1 MTDIRER
8 LVAPC
13 ANRIIDATR
22 GTDEVSV
29 DLGAL
34 VRRIILF
41 DKYILQSVRL
51 MEVPHLLPVFGFN
64 GTITLLQSGLV
75 DLECDSTIVGQA
87 GQNAPVRG
95 HKQALPLKSY
105 WFFTV
110 EPANRTD
117 YLDSCLRVVTG
128 LRELSNRQRRRL
140 RNTVVDAIVNRPQDA
155 GRAAFEQFLADL
167 SGNIP
172 SIATATATALQD
184 HLGRSVKPGDFSLR
198 LHQIGEASYQ
208 IESDVGQ
215 RFHLDEWTEHK
226 LIEKGLLAVAHVN
239 ERIEHM
245 RRYEALSGSRQND
258 LPVFTGKFD
267 FLRSQ
272 LSPEPH
278 ESTFSHVLTI
288 AGLPEIETGQ
298 PEQYVDVNRLIEITQ
313 TSECRAFRQ
322 WLRNVQTATDEEIRD
337 QLHPLRDRL
346 SAALRSTSARAVR
359 FLITTAA
366 SYAPDI
372 GMAAGTGLS
381 ALDSF
386 VVDNVI
392 SRPGPASFLSQLYP
406 SIFE

>member
-1 MTDIRER
+1 LTDIRER

-22 GTDEVSV
+22 SSDEVSV

-51 MEVPHLLPVFGFN
+51 MEIPHLLPVFGFN
-64 GTITLLQSGLV
+64 GTITLLQSGLI
-75 DLECDSTIVGQA
+75 DLECDSTIIGQA

-95 HKQALPLKSY
+95 QKRAFSLKSY
-105 WFFTV
+105 WFFGV

-117 YLDSCLRVVTG
+117 YLDSCLRAITG
-128 LRELSNRQRRRL
+128 LHELSNRQRRRL
-140 RNTVVDAIVNRPQDA
+140 RNAVVDAIVDRPQHA

-167 SGNIP
+167 SRNIP
-172 SIATATATALQD
+172 TVATATTSALQD
-184 HLGRSVKPGDFSLR
+184 HLGRSVNPGDFSLR
-198 LHQIGEASYQ
+198 LHQIEEARYQ
-208 IESDVGQ
+208 VESDVGQ

-226 LIEKGLLAVAHVN
+226 IIEKGLLAVAHVN

-245 RRYEALSGSRQND
+245 QRYEALSRSRQGD
-258 LPVFTGKFD
+258 LPVFAGKFE
-267 FLRSQ
+267 FLHSQ

-278 ESTFSHVLTI
+278 ESTFSRVLTI
-288 AGLPEIETGQ
+288 AGLPEIETGR

-313 TSECRAFRQ
+313 TSECRTFRQ

-337 QLHPLRDRL
+337 QFHPLGDRL

-359 FLITTAA
+359 FLVTTAA
-366 SYAPDI
+366 SYAPDV
-372 GMAAGTGLS
+372 GMAAGTALS

-386 VVDNVI
+386 VVDNI
-392 SRPGPASFLSQLYP
+392 IARPGPASFLSRLYP